1 MHSMKHLSI
10 TTIALCAVLAL
21 AAPTPAFAQDRTP
34 VQRQT
39 LVELAYVLGQSHAL
53 RQACMGPED
62 QYWRERMT
70 RLVATESP
78 DTAFDTRLRDS
89 FNSGF
94 SASQAQFPACGPE
107 SRAEETKAAA
117 HGKALASSLAREMA
131 GDQTV
136 R

>member
-1 MHSMKHLSI
+1 VALLAFC
-10 TTIALCAVLAL
+10 TFLIAA
-21 AAPTPAFAQDRTP
+21 PAFAQDRTP
-34 VQRQT
+34 TQRQA

-53 RQACMGPED
+53 RQACMGAED

-89 FNSGF
+89 FNAGF
-94 SASQAQFPACGPE
+94 STSQSQFPACGPE
-107 SRAEETKAAA
+107 SRAEEARAAA
-117 HGKALASSLAREMA
+117 HGKALASTLAREMA
-131 GDQTV
+131 GDQPL

>member
-1 MHSMKHLSI
+1 LAFAAAV
-10 TTIALCAVLAL
+10 ALT
-21 AAPTPAFAQDRTP
+21 TPALAQDRTP
-34 VQRQT
+34 TQRQT

-53 RQACMGPED
+53 RQACMGPQD

-94 SASQAQFPACGPE
+94 STSQAQFPSCGPE
-107 SRAEETKAAA
+107 SRTEEARAAA
-117 HGKALASSLAREMA
+117 HGKALAASLAREMA
-131 GDQTV
+131 GDQAV

>member
-1 MHSMKHLSI
+1 MAFAAAV
-10 TTIALCAVLAL
+10 ALT
-21 AAPTPAFAQDRTP
+21 TPALAQDRTP
-34 VQRQT
+34 TQRQT

-53 RQACMGPED
+53 RQACMGPQD

-94 SASQAQFPACGPE
+94 STSQAQFPSCGPE
-107 SRAEETKAAA
+107 SRTEEARAAA
-117 HGKALASSLAREMA
+117 HGKALAASLAREMA
-131 GDQTV
+131 GDQAV